1 MTVISPNN
9 HIKEKA
15 VTQRG
20 KGRARKG
27 AEDLFTVLYKS
38 QLHLS
43 EEMLVSGWRY
53 VLKTYKTHSLLSYL
67 MDNH

>member
-9 HIKEKA
+9 HINEKA

-27 AEDLFTVLYKS
+27 AVVFTVIYKS

-53 VLKTYKTHSLLSYL
+53 VLKTHKTQSLLSYL